1 MNDFFRVIGCELVR
15 VCICLCVCTMLWVD
29 TLLLKEMKVSA
40 LFMLFEYSDE
50 LSGLGLN
57 ISQHCVIHTVYMYF
71 QIESVFW
78 S

>member
-40 LFMLFEYSDE
+40 LFMLFEYSD
-50 LSGLGLN
+50 GLGL
-57 ISQHCVIHTVYMYF
+57 V
-71 QIESVFW
+71 
-78 S
+78 